1 MSAIR
6 NILKKRLLISSIIY
20 SPFNTYYP
28 TSGYLKTARHIGNS
42 TARLFQVAFPY
53 QVTRR

>member
-20 SPFNTYYP
+20 FPFNTYYP
-28 TSGYLKTARHIGNS
+28 ISGYLKTARHIGNS

>member
-20 SPFNTYYP
+20 FPFNTYYP
-28 TSGYLKTARHIGNS
+28 ISGYLKTTHHIE
-42 TARLFQVAFPY
+42 TALRSSF
-53 QVTRR
+53 R